1 MLRTRVLQ
9 RMRRNGWSTVAVTS
23 TCPGEGKSLTAIN
36 VSISLALD
44 VGTSVVL
51 ADLDLR
57 KPSIHRHL
65 GICARYGVG
74 DFLRGTVAL
83 ESVAVCPGIERLAVL
98 TNDRSFAR
106 SSEMLTSPQTA
117 NLVRRVKQGEGRIAV
132 FDMPPLLVSDD
143 MLAFAPLVDAVLLVV
158 SQGVT
163 RRRHGRRPGLAAK
176 RQSRR
181 HRPQPVVRA
190 DRTLLLRRKRQ
201 PLTAPR
207 ATSHSRETR
216 SSVANVRSCA
226 TASTPN
232 RCRHRPASLPARCRE
247 ASTRVAARRPTRQ
260 TSRCRQHGVAKHL
273 CRDQPHGNSETA
285 RDKHVSKAAKT
296 STEATVV
303 ASAIPCVPR
312 MRESG
317 MAAATKTSI
326 PSGMMSAGP

>member
-1 MLRTRVLQ
+1 MQTLATGLAKARAISASQPAVVSADNPSLTIAAAEDQPLDIARLEHVQPDPELLASNRIVVDEASPASAAYKMLRTRVLQ

-132 FDMPPLLVSDD
+132 FDMPPLLEATTCS
-143 MLAFAPLVDAVLLVV
+143 
-158 SQGVT
+158 
-163 RRRHGRRPGLAAK
+163 R
-176 RQSRR
+176 SRR
-181 HRPQPVVRA
+181 SLMRCYSSSRRGSRDTPTWTPPGTCCKTSISSAPSSTGRPSRS
-190 DRTLLLRRKRQ
+190 TLPLRRKRQ
-201 PLTAPR
+201 PLTARR

-226 TASTPN
+226 TASTP
-232 RCRHRPASLPARCRE
+232 
-247 ASTRVAARRPTRQ
+247 
-260 TSRCRQHGVAKHL
+260 
-273 CRDQPHGNSETA
+273 
-285 RDKHVSKAAKT
+285 
-296 STEATVV
+296 
-303 ASAIPCVPR
+303 I
-312 MRESG
+312 
-317 MAAATKTSI
+317 
-326 PSGMMSAGP
+326 